1 MEEDQMIMD
10 LVNAGLIRPDRV
22 QIRIIEDQNDPNQ
35 TVTEVPE
42 HSDDVPDQEV
52 EVTEPVQNHVEE
64 EHDQTVPE
72 NHSANIKKLSKKKRK
87 TKKKNFGNKAK
98 KRNQRNYRK
107 FPAIRVEQQPQEDE
121 IDFPLFDRDPAE
133 PVDDPLPLKGKKIFK
148 NF

>member
-1 MEEDQMIMD
+1 MFMD
-10 LVNAGLIRPDRV
+10 LANAGLINLNQNSRL
-22 QIRIIEDQNDPNQ
+22 RIVTDQDQNNQ
-35 TVTEVPE
+35 TVPE
-42 HSDDVPDQEV
+42 ISAQ
-52 EVTEPVQNHVEE
+52 VTEPVQIHE

-72 NHSANIKKLSKKKRK
+72 THSANTRSSKKKRK

>member
-87 TKKKNFGNKAK
+87 IKKKNFGNKAQ
-98 KRNQRNYRK
+98 KRNQQNLMSLGR
-107 FPAIRVEQQPQEDE
+107 AHGV
-121 IDFPLFDRDPAE
+121 
-133 PVDDPLPLKGKKIFK
+133 
-148 NF
+148 